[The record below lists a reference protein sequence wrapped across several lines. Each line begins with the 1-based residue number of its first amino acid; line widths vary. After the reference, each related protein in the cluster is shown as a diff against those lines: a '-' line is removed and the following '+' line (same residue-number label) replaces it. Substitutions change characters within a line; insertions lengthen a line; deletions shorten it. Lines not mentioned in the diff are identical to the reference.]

1 MGQTGDLSVEWCL
14 GRGRVPT
21 SELRL
26 NMLFTARPPL
36 PGFPHPAP
44 PVLAGSALSGCDI
57 HPDEEGAPPARGAG
71 GAARRDLPA
80 WASAPRPSRRTGT
93 RGRSGSRPRLVPPQ
107 PRAAARRS
115 PPPAGRRAAPLPAT
129 TAATFPAPPPLRFG
143 LRSPPRPAPL
153 PASHRQCRRRHR
165 ILRAAPPRC
174 CRHGAA
180 RPGPPRRAR
189 RGTVWYGT
197 VRYRSVRYGAARCH
211 RPQAA
216 APCRANPGPRLSLRP
231 ADSRGSQWET
241 PTGRRAPPR
250 SAAPAHEERPN
261 AHRAACPHVRAGRRV
276 PARVASSTCSG
287 PGVHVPCASANLA
300 SCPGSATPDAGV
312 PVPVPHHSRPR
323 VLLCIPPFISEHI
336 NMNSLS
342 LLSCMRVVCDH
353 WHVPCMSVHG
363 LSFVPRAKGYRLS
376 CAPPLLKNQGDEKIQ
391 AAICSRLPTNIKSLP

>member
-1 MGQTGDLSVEWCL
+1 
-14 GRGRVPT
+14 
-21 SELRL
+21 
-26 NMLFTARPPL
+26 MLFTARPPL

-107 PRAAARRS
+107 PRAAARPS

-189 RGTVWYGT
+189 RGTVRYGT

-276 PARVASSTCSG
+276 PRPCSILHMLG
-287 PGVHVPCASANLA
+287 SRCACSLCQCQPGLLPWQRD
-300 SCPGSATPDAGV
+300 PGCRRACSSATPLTSPCPAV
-312 PVPVPHHSRPR
+312 HSSVHQRAHQHEQPVPAQLHA
-323 VLLCIPPFISEHI
+323 
-336 NMNSLS
+336 
-342 LLSCMRVVCDH
+342 SCM
-353 WHVPCMSVHG
+353 
-363 LSFVPRAKGYRLS
+363 
-376 CAPPLLKNQGDEKIQ
+376 
-391 AAICSRLPTNIKSLP
+391 